1 MLYFTQRRT
10 CSDID
15 SSSYLTQG
23 LMWTSFYSVA
33 IPTSLYSHA
42 SGIKTLS
49 GSNFSEWY
57 EQIQFTLGVMDLD
70 LALLTEKPG
79 EITDANSEE
88 EVSLIEAWTKSNR
101 LSLMLIRMTVAN
113 NIKTSLPEVDNAM
126 ELLTAIKERFKSA
139 NKSLAGTLMA
149 ELTTMKY
156 GGDKGI
162 QEHILNMTDKAAK
175 LGALGIK
182 VEESFLVQFILNSL
196 PSKFGPFKIHYNTQ
210 KDKWNLNEL

>member
-1 MLYFTQRRT
+1 MNIFYQEHGDAYDVFLYQLPPLKLLLGAFQYRQNH
-10 CSDID
+10 I
-15 SSSYLTQG
+15 
-23 LMWTSFYSVA
+23 A
-33 IPTSLYSHA
+33 IPTSMYSHA

-49 GSNFSEWY
+49 GSNFFEWY
-57 EQIQFTLGVMDLD
+57 EQIQFTLGDMDLD

-79 EITDANSEE
+79 EITDANSEK
-88 EVSLIEAWTKSNR
+88 EVSLIEAWTKFNR

-139 NKSLAGTLMA
+139 DKSLAGTLMA

-162 QEHILNMTDKAAK
+162 QEH
-175 LGALGIK
+175 
-182 VEESFLVQFILNSL
+182 S
-196 PSKFGPFKIHYNTQ
+196 
-210 KDKWNLNEL
+210 

>member
-1 MLYFTQRRT
+1 MSCFEAFNITGRIFRKSPPRT
-10 CSDID
+10 TTLPPNGISESSID
-15 SSSYLTQG
+15 FIVLSI
-23 LMWTSFYSVA
+23 A

-79 EITDANSEE
+79 EITDANSG
-88 EVSLIEAWTKSNR
+88 
-101 LSLMLIRMTVAN
+101 
-113 NIKTSLPEVDNAM
+113 LPEVDNAM

-139 NKSLAGTLMA
+139 DKSLAGTLMA

-162 QEHILNMTDKAAK
+162 QEHILNRTDKAAK
-175 LGALGIK
+175 LGALGMK
-182 VEESFLVQFILNSL
+182 VEESFLIYV
-196 PSKFGPFKIHYNTQ
+196 
-210 KDKWNLNEL
+210 

>member
-1 MLYFTQRRT
+1 MRT

-15 SSSYLTQG
+15 SSSYLTQ
-23 LMWTSFYSVA
+23 VA

-42 SGIKTLS
+42 SGIKTHN
-49 GSNFSEWY
+49 GSNFSKWY

-70 LALLTEKPG
+70 LTLLTKKPG

-88 EVSLIEAWTKSNR
+88 EVSLIQSWTKSNR
-101 LSLMLIRMTVAN
+101 LSLMLIRMMVVN
-113 NIKTSLPEVDNAM
+113 DNKTSLPEVDNAM

-139 NKSLAGTLMA
+139 DKSLVGTLMA

-162 QEHILNMTDKAAK
+162 QEHIL
-175 LGALGIK
+175 
-182 VEESFLVQFILNSL
+182 
-196 PSKFGPFKIHYNTQ
+196 
-210 KDKWNLNEL
+210 